1 MAVPWP
7 LSKEGV
13 TVGHLQS
20 VLDDPRVKEL
30 ADDSNLCQRIKIE
43 ATYAAFIEDQEEDA
57 ELIRSEERL
66 LIPDDIDYNE

>member
-1 MAVPWP
+1 M
-7 LSKEGV
+7 
-13 TVGHLQS
+13 
-20 VLDDPRVKEL
+20 KEL